1 MDNMQNNIYQVLL
14 EKLKSKK
21 PYKGFVKGKN
31 HPEGGLSRKEA
42 HRQGIHAGIETKDEA
57 KRKGGFG
64 KLSKKTQSR
73 RKSFCARM
81 CGMKKRRTS
90 AKTAHDPKSKIN
102 AALRVWGCKCGTNE
116 SYEPLVEKSLKSA
129 CWKGY
134 EAIGMKMKN
143 GKKVPNCV
151 PIQKENTEMSCEV
164 CLKEKIN
171 NLLSR
176 KESIRESFTQDIIQR
191 ISEDIVNPENAGT
204 MTGSEIAHRDHR
216 AKHGNFKKFKPIKG
230 DTEEEMRHRISTWIE
245 LRKRKKNKKERT
257 GKGKKKKK

>member
-1 MDNMQNNIYQVLL
+1 ML
-14 EKLKSKK
+14 EKIRQMIVEARTKSKK

-129 CWKGY
+129 CWDGY

-151 PIQKENTEMSCEV
+151 PIQKENVEMPCETCLQERKMEAREKVKNKMLQKKTMTEE
-164 CLKEKIN
+164 
-171 NLLSR
+171 
-176 KESIRESFTQDIIQR
+176 
-191 ISEDIVNPENAGT
+191 IVNMKHAGS
-204 MTGSEIAHRDHR
+204 MTEKEISARDR
-216 AKHGNFKKFKPIKG
+216 LAKKLKNIKAIKG
-230 DTEEEMRHRISTWIE
+230 NDSEKNAKFRYATFLI
-245 LRKRKKNKKERT
+245 LRKRKKEKGEKP